1 MYHYHPYAEPSNLY
15 SEKWWD
21 GKCHEKALDQKK
33 KVRQQ
38 GNILS
43 IFKEELLF
51 PGVLYDYLTVL
62 NFYSEF
68 IEKEYQK
75 FIQLLKATLDIFC
88 TNKVQENVYC
98 LIEFKRWDAGTK
110 YLGDISNNF
119 H

>member
-1 MYHYHPYAEPSNLY
+1 MNEASLSHNNL
-15 SEKWWD
+15 SLQRVL
-21 GKCHEKALDQKK
+21 C
-33 KVRQQ
+33 
-38 GNILS
+38 LS
-43 IFKEELLF
+43 II
-51 PGVLYDYLTVL
+51 L

-75 FIQLLKATLDIFC
+75 FIQLLKANLDIFC